1 SREAF
6 KFAKAIGLD
15 RDASARH
22 GFDVTHTVVSR
33 QLRIVV
39 GADRLEG
46 AIAVNRDAGLLK
58 AAIGEDRLWSNCT
71 DSLVPQLRQ
80 QRGQPVRP
88 QLHLAIEKHQVATPG
103 QCGATIPGVP
113 TTAPPVPRRAY
124 HTSNPGDG
132 LADLRS
138 AIVSQDN
145 FVGYRARCFPDR

>member
-1 SREAF
+1 PVEGIDLLAVSGKRCRTDAAFSRWQIVTARQRLLIDRTRDGRARVVDHAHASLRYTEAQVDTLGVVRHISREAF

-58 AAIGEDRLWSNCT
+58 AAIGEDHLWSNCT

-80 QRGQPVRP
+80 QRGQ
-88 QLHLAIEKHQVATPG
+88 
-103 QCGATIPGVP
+103 
-113 TTAPPVPRRAY
+113 
-124 HTSNPGDG
+124 
-132 LADLRS
+132 
-138 AIVSQDN
+138 
-145 FVGYRARCFPDR
+145 